1 MGLQDSNEIKV
12 GILTKLLQRLKSVKK
27 IFDGQ
32 WILSH
37 SKPAL
42 KVVKL
47 VLMSLSSVIFNTGTM
62 ILCIVLLAFTG
73 KREKDGLV
81 INYYVITFPCL
92 IFLANFI
99 VNYCKASYWLS
110 KMENQLGLKF
120 KKKEC
125 KYRREVPAV
134 CDFWFQRVIVKCGG
148 S

>member
-62 ILCIVLLAFTG
+62 IMCIVLLAFTG
-73 KREKDGLV
+73 ENEKVGLV
-81 INYYVITFPCL
+81 INYYVITLPCL

-110 KMENQLGLKF
+110 KMENKLGLKF

-125 KYRREVPAV
+125 KYV
-134 CDFWFQRVIVKCGG
+134 G
-148 S
+148 

>member
-1 MGLQDSNEIKV
+1 MGLKDSDEIKV
-12 GILTKLLQRLKSVKK
+12 GIFTKLWQKVKSAKR

-37 SKPAL
+37 SKPTL

-73 KREKDGLV
+73 ENEKVGLV

-125 KYRREVPAV
+125 KYV
-134 CDFWFQRVIVKCGG
+134 

>member
-1 MGLQDSNEIKV
+1 MGLQESNEIKV
-12 GILTKLLQRLKSVKK
+12 GILTKLWQKIKSVKK

-47 VLMSLSSVIFNTGTM
+47 VLMSLSSVIFNTGTI
-62 ILCIVLLAFTG
+62 ILCIVLLAFRG
-73 KREKDGLV
+73 EKENDGLV
-81 INYYVITFPCL
+81 INYYVITYPCL

-99 VNYCKASYWLS
+99 INYCKASYWLS
-110 KMENQLGLKF
+110 KMENKLGLKF

-125 KYRREVPAV
+125 KYV
-134 CDFWFQRVIVKCGG
+134 G
-148 S
+148 

>member
-1 MGLQDSNEIKV
+1 MGLKDSDEIKV
-12 GILTKLLQRLKSVKK
+12 GIFTKLWQKVKSAKR

-42 KVVKL
+42 KLVKL
-47 VLMSLSSVIFNTGTM
+47 VLMSLSSVIFNTGTI

-73 KREKDGLV
+73 KKEKDGLV
-81 INYYVITFPCL
+81 INYYVIILPCL
-92 IFLANFI
+92 IFLANVI

-110 KMENQLGLKF
+110 KLENKLGLKF

-125 KYRREVPAV
+125 KY
-134 CDFWFQRVIVKCGG
+134 IG
-148 S
+148 